1 MKKVFL
7 KILRYSQENRSG
19 FLMKS
24 QTWKPA
30 TLSKKR
36 PQHMFFTVNIAKFLR
51 TLILKNINKRLLLL
65 VVPVTVYLRYWR
77 NKIWDEINQAEINIQ
92 PFKFISDMP
101 TLPIREGDS
110 RLRSFN
116 LSPARF
122 LKSCRNFQFFRYTH

>member
-1 MKKVFL
+1 MKKVFFKNFAIFTGKQEWLFNEVADL
-7 KILRYSQENRSG
+7 KACNFI
-19 FLMKS
+19 
-24 QTWKPA
+24 
-30 TLSKKR
+30 KKR
-36 PQHMFFTVNIAKFLR
+36 PQHMFFPVNIAKFLR

-65 VVPVTVYLRYWR
+65 VVPVTVCLRYWR

-110 RLRSFN
+110 RFGSFN